1 MHWRNLLGQGLL
13 VSAIVAAFVAPCLD
27 AQQLTDSAFHAMQAR
42 GKEVMGVDQMTSMHR
57 FTPLPDGG
65 RITFVRDSN
74 DSAGTAR
81 IRAHLRKM
89 QGAFSAGD
97 FSMPMLIHMKIVP
110 GVSVMAAR
118 HNLITYTE
126 TDIPRGGQLRIVTED
141 SASIAAVHEFLAFQR
156 GEHRAGS

>member
-1 MHWRNLLGQGLL
+1 MHPRKLRSQRLL
-13 VSAIVAAFVAPCLD
+13 VSAIVAVLVGPRLD
-27 AQQLTDSAFHAMQAR
+27 AQQLTDSAFHAMQTR

-74 DSAGTAR
+74 DSAGTVR
-81 IRAHLRKM
+81 IRAHLREM
-89 QGAFSAGD
+89 QRAFSAGD
-97 FSMPMLIHMKIVP
+97 FSMPMLIHMKTVP
-110 GVSVMAAR
+110 GVSVMATH

-126 TDIPRGGQLRIVTED
+126 TDIPRGGELRIVTED